1 MPGVLGPAV
10 NLIAISFLSV
20 VLFFSFWPSEA
31 AVTASNMNYCVLVV
45 GSTLVLSVVWYVIRG
60 RRVYKGPIVDASS
73 GH

>member
-1 MPGVLGPAV
+1 MPGILGPAV
-10 NLIAISFLSV
+10 NLIAIAFLSI

-45 GSTLVLSVVWYVIRG
+45 GSTLILSVAWYVIRG
-60 RRVYKGPIVDASS
+60 KNTYKGPVVDASS

>member
-10 NLIAISFLSV
+10 NLVALAFLRI

-31 AVTASNMNYCVLVV
+31 AVTASSMNYCVLVV
-45 GSTLVLSVVWYVIRG
+45 GSTIRLNVARYVIQG
-60 RRVYKGPIVDASS
+60 KSTFKGPFVDVSS